1 MTIYIL
7 TSLIIIGVFIYYQ
20 FYKPNTFKFKKVIPF
35 LIVFGILTFLDIR
48 FRINNYQ
55 FYEKGFQSVVVES
68 QNYRKEESN
77 YILNNE
83 MTLYSIGNEFDI
95 RIGDLIIKT
104 TKTNEYKVYRK
115 NEFGIYR
122 FVHRYQYVP

>member
-7 TSLIIIGVFIYYQ
+7 ISLIIIGVFIYYV
-20 FYKPNTFKFKKVIPF
+20 FFKPNTFKFKKVIPF
-35 LIVFGILTFLDIR
+35 LIVFVVLTFLDIR

-55 FYEKGFQSVVVES
+55 FYEKGFQSVVVECE
-68 QNYRKEESN
+68 NYRKEESN
-77 YILNNE
+77 YILNND
-83 MTLYSIGNEFDI
+83 MTLYSVGNESDI

-104 TKTNEYKVYRK
+104 SKTNEYKVYRK
-115 NEFGIYR
+115 NEFNIYR